1 MNFTI
6 SFNVYN
12 VSFTYLSKPM
22 QCIKCIANIR
32 YSVLYTN
39 KKQHIV
45 HKELRNVFYNI
56 IHTYNLFITILI
68 LIKCLN
74 KRVCV

>member
-6 SFNVYN
+6 SFNVY
-12 VSFTYLSKPM
+12 VSYTYLSKPM
-22 QCIKCIANIR
+22 QCIKCKAIIR
-32 YSVLYTN
+32 HSFLYAN

-56 IHTYNLFITILI
+56 IH
-68 LIKCLN
+68 IKSIHN
-74 KRVCV
+74 YSNSY